1 MTIAYSETRL
11 LRHAETDE
19 NVLYV
24 AREPARADIGMVYVR
39 KAVFEGDI
47 PKEIILTI
55 TPA

>member
-11 LRHAETDE
+11 LRATTTDD
-19 NVLYV
+19 NVQYV
-24 AREPARADIGMVYVR
+24 AKAPASADIRMVYVR
-39 KAVFEGDI
+39 KSVFEGDI

>member
-11 LRHAETDE
+11 LRHAETGE

-24 AREPARADIGMVYVR
+24 AKEPTRADIGMVYIR
-39 KAVFEGDI
+39 KSVFEGDI